1 MANNQP
7 ERNMQIQRDANVSNY
22 RVCAGSTT
30 ILFALCAALLVLL
43 SGCTKKESA
52 AAPAT
57 PEVDVVD
64 AIQQDV
70 PVFQEWVAQLNG
82 ETNAQITPKVQG
94 YLLRQAYRDGSFVK
108 KGELLFEIDQRPL
121 MAALD
126 QAVAQL
132 AVAKAN
138 LARAETDVARDT
150 PLAAQNAIPQKQ
162 LDTHRAD
169 MAATK
174 AGVQAAQ
181 AQVEQAKL
189 NLAWTK
195 VFSPIAGIAG
205 KAESQVGDLVGTTTK
220 MTVVSQVN
228 PIRAYFSVSEDMFLQ
243 IAPKVT
249 QMLRSGQHAGKTP
262 VAFIQANGVT
272 YPKKGFVTLVNR
284 EISAQTGTIQLAAE
298 FPNPDAVLRPGGF
311 GQVRI
316 QTGTDKGVLLVP
328 QRAVLE
334 VQSMYQVVVVG
345 PENKVA
351 FRPVKVKGRV
361 GQNYVVSEG
370 LKPGERVVSQ
380 GFMKLKDG
388 MSVNPKPSTVA
399 AATEGH

>member
-1 MANNQP
+1 
-7 ERNMQIQRDANVSNY
+7 MQMQSEANVSNH
-22 RVCAGSTT
+22 RVCAASTT
-30 ILFALCAALLVLL
+30 IVYACCAAILVLL
-43 SGCTKKESA
+43 CGCTKKESA
-52 AAPAT
+52 GAPAT

-64 AIQQDV
+64 AVQQDV

-121 MAALD
+121 VAALD

-138 LARAETDVARDT
+138 LARAETDVTRDT
-150 PLAAQNAIPQKQ
+150 PLAAQNAIPLKQ

-169 MAATK
+169 MAASK
-174 AGVQAAQ
+174 ASVQAAQ

-228 PIRAYFSVSEDMFLQ
+228 PIRAYFSVSESMFLQ

-249 QMLRSGQHAGKTP
+249 QILRSGRHAGKTP
-262 VAFIQANGVT
+262 VDFIQANGIT
-272 YPKKGFVTLVNR
+272 YPKKGLITLVNR

-370 LKPGERVVSQ
+370 LKPGERVVAQ

-388 MSVNPKPSTVA
+388 MSVSPKPSTVA